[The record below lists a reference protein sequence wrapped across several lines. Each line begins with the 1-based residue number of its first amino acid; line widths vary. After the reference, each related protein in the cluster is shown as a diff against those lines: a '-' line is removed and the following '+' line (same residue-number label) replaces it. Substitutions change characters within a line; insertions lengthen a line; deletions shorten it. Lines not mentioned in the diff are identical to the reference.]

1 MTTKLRHVEE
11 GRGTTLLLAFVMV
24 LVAVATVLT
33 VQHPPEQVRVALAFG
48 LFITVGELFRVT
60 LPGGRE
66 AAPIGVAAALAYALL
81 GRFGRDPLTD
91 LPLNTTQTVWN
102 VIAITALCCLLG
114 ALPHVAAGRS
124 LRLDAV
130 ARRLLTVGLA
140 AALFRPFFD
149 QGGRYFW
156 MTDGRH
162 NTALALVMLAV
173 VGVAGLFD
181 TMVAALVRADR
192 DRAPFGVS
200 FRSEMYALF
209 GLTSAIGA
217 TGALIALAAQI
228 MGFWAIPVFIGPLM
242 LTQFAFRRYAR
253 IRQTYDQ
260 TVRSLSRVTEV
271 AGYTETG
278 HSTRVDELAVAV
290 GLELGMSDTELE
302 DLRYAA
308 LMHDL
313 GQLSLDEPIPG
324 GATLFISAEAQR
336 AIAQRGAQVIRQT
349 GVLDRVAVIVER
361 QADPY
366 RHPHESV
373 DSTLPLASRIIR
385 AVNDYDD
392 TVGDGR
398 ESSRRL
404 EALERLRLSMAYDYD
419 PRVVDT
425 LARVVER
432 NQRLGF

>member
-1 MTTKLRHVEE
+1 MRRTVRTLEE
-11 GRGTTLLLAFVMV
+11 GRGAALLLALVMV
-24 LVAVATVLT
+24 LVVVSAVLT
-33 VQHPPEQVRVALAFG
+33 VQDPPKQVGIAIAFG
-48 LFITVGELFRVT
+48 LFMTVGELFRVT
-60 LPGGRE
+60 LPGDRE

-81 GRFGRDPLTD
+81 GRFDGEP
-91 LPLNTTQTVWN
+91 TTQTAWN
-102 VIAITALCCLLG
+102 VVAVAAIASLLG
-114 ALPHVAAGRS
+114 ALPHIAAGRP

-140 AALFRPFFD
+140 AAIFRPLVD
-149 QGGRYFW
+149 PGGRLTW
-156 MTDGRH
+156 LTDGMH
-162 NTALALVMLAV
+162 NSLLALLMLGV
-173 VGVAGLFD
+173 VALVGLFD
-181 TMVAALVRADR
+181 TLVAAFVRADR

-200 FRSEMYALF
+200 FRSELAALF
-209 GLTSAIGA
+209 GLSSAIGA

-228 MGFWAIPVFIGPLM
+228 MGFWAIPVFIGPLL

-278 HSTRVDELAVAV
+278 HSTRVDELAMAV
-290 GLELGMSDTELE
+290 GLELGLSDTELE

-324 GATLFISAEAQR
+324 GATLFISHEAQR
-336 AIAQRGAQVIRQT
+336 AIAERGGQVIRQT

-392 TVGDGR
+392 TVGDAR

-432 NQRLGF
+432 NQRLGH